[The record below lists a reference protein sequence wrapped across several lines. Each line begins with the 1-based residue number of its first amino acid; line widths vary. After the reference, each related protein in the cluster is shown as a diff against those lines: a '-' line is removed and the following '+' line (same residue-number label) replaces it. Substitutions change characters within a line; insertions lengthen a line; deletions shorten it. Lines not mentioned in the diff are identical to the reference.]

1 MYIILSGYNSFCIC
15 IMRYLHDVNKE
26 KFKIFRSWFTITN
39 TCDVHLQVYMPLMK
53 HDMHDGFFNIIV
65 YLSLYKWLLWN
76 LIKLIKIVNPVNT
89 IDWGGGG
96 WGVVVVLLSPVSK
109 QSNNLSSPKIKKTL
123 TRYKTP
129 NFFIVSHPPFHWIK
143 CDRVTFG
150 FFLIV

>member
-1 MYIILSGYNSFCIC
+1 MMLT
-15 IMRYLHDVNKE
+15 KE

-89 IDWGGGG
+89 IGLGGG

-109 QSNNLSSPKIKKTL
+109 QSNNLSSPKIKKNTDS
-123 TRYKTP
+123 
-129 NFFIVSHPPFHWIK
+129 I
-143 CDRVTFG
+143 
-150 FFLIV
+150 